1 MLHIIEFYIP
11 DGTLVKIEGPEDAQ
25 FVPLIKKEAF
35 DGKTQ
40 YDVIVDQSA
49 TSANQKELTWAMLQQ
64 ILPVIGKM
72 LPPATWLALL
82 KYSPLPTSAQK
93 DISDS
98 IEKSQQQPDPEQAAR
113 DADLKLEND
122 KAQAKIANDK
132 AQSDAKSET
141 MRREA
146 ETTAQLAREAAQ
158 TDALLTALTAPPA
171 VGPDGQPTQAAGGGD
186 VAALVMGMLQEM
198 RRDMSTLAQA
208 LNTPKKLIRDP
219 QTGEIVGIAPV
230 GMG

>member
-1 MLHIIEFYIP
+1 
-11 DGTLVKIEGPEDAQ
+11 
-25 FVPLIKKEAF
+25 
-35 DGKTQ
+35 
-40 YDVIVDQSA
+40 
-49 TSANQKELTWAMLQQ
+49 NQKELTWAMLQQ

-82 KYSPLPTSAQK
+82 KYSPLPTSTQK

-132 AQSDAKSET
+132 AQSDAKIDA

-146 ETTAQLAREAAQ
+146 ETKAQLAREAAQ
-158 TDALLTALTAPPA
+158 NDAMLKALTAPPA
-171 VGPDGQPTQAAGGGD
+171 VGPDGQPVQGG
-186 VAALVMGMLQEM
+186 
-198 RRDMSTLAQA
+198 
-208 LNTPKKLIRDP
+208 
-219 QTGEIVGIAPV
+219 
-230 GMG
+230 